1 MQREGLR
8 AKSGAPSLAAP
19 VRAPHPP
26 QGPHPHRPLPTCGLS
41 RFFRSRAEGPGGSG
55 RLGHPE
61 GFCGYGSPDPA
72 PVLPLLHA
80 LARLLLAELAWLGAN
95 PRPPTP
101 RSPAGV
107 LAATSPA
114 RPSCAPSSRDL
125 SFKRGAGH
133 PLRYPPRD
141 SEIRSQELRG
151 PSAARNS
158 DSAKLVGDLH

>member
-80 LARLLLAELAWLGAN
+80 WLGYSWRSLPGSA
-95 PRPPTP
+95 PTPAPPPP

-141 SEIRSQELRG
+141 SEIRSHELRG

-158 DSAKLVGDLH
+158 DSARLVGDLH